1 MLSFIENFWQLFVLS
16 APWLLVGLLVAAIM
30 KTWIPMDWLQKQL
43 GGDGVKPV
51 IKGALFGAPLPL
63 CSCGVIPA
71 AMQLRRGGASKGA
84 TVAFLSATPETGV
97 DSISV
102 SYVLLGPLMA
112 IVRPLAAISSAIV
125 SGLLVGRTEHTVT
138 NTSLSSDTKAE
149 TAPAKSCCASKAVI
163 TTPAE
168 PVAAACCPTKAQAE
182 AEVATAKTSC
192 CPSKTA
198 TAAAVE
204 PAVAACCP
212 SKAPAKAEVVA
223 AKASCCPSKSTAA
236 AANTKPSFLQQAK
249 SGLAYSTGKLLSDFY
264 LWLLIGLFFA
274 ALVQTLVP
282 MDALAQYGS
291 SIWMMLLMV
300 LISVPMY
307 VCATASTPI
316 AAALML
322 MGISPGA
329 ALVFMQAGPAT
340 NIATISVVYKELG
353 KRALGAYLFGVIV
366 MSVFFGWLLDVA
378 LNYFDISVQ
387 GAMQHQ
393 HSVLPSWLELAASLL
408 LVALI
413 LRIVAKQLQ
422 QKWLT
427 PRTA

>member
-16 APWLLVGLLVAAIM
+16 APWLLVGLVVAAIM

-51 IKGALFGAPLPL
+51 VKGALFGAPLPL

-112 IVRPLAAISSAIV
+112 IVRPIAAISSAIIA
-125 SGLLVGRTEHTVT
+125 GLLVGRTEHTVS
-138 NTSLSSDTKAE
+138 NTRVASDTKAE
-149 TAPAKSCCASKAVI
+149 TAPTKSCCVSKAVV
-163 TTPAE
+163 TTPVE
-168 PVAAACCPTKAQAE
+168 PVAAACCPSKVPAE
-182 AEVATAKTSC
+182 TEVATTKTSC
-192 CPSKTA
+192 CPSKT
-198 TAAAVE
+198 
-204 PAVAACCP
+204 
-212 SKAPAKAEVVA
+212 S
-223 AKASCCPSKSTAA
+223 AA

-249 SGLAYSTGKLLSDFY
+249 AGLAYSTGKLLSDFY

-282 MDALAQYGS
+282 IDALAQYGS

-393 HSVLPSWLELAASLL
+393 HSVLPSWLELTAALL
-408 LVALI
+408 LAALI
-413 LRIVAKQLQ
+413 LRIVAKQLLSPKQ
-422 QKWLT
+422 
-427 PRTA
+427 AS

>member
-1 MLSFIENFWQLFVLS
+1 M
-16 APWLLVGLLVAAIM
+16 
-30 KTWIPMDWLQKQL
+30 
-43 GGDGVKPV
+43 KPV
-51 IKGALFGAPLPL
+51 VKGALFGAPLPL

-112 IVRPLAAISSAIV
+112 IVRPIAAISSAIIA
-125 SGLLVGRTEHTVT
+125 GLLVGRTEHTVS
-138 NTSLSSDTKAE
+138 NTRVASDTKTE
-149 TAPAKSCCASKAVI
+149 TAPVKSCCVSKAVV
-163 TTPAE
+163 TTPVE
-168 PVAAACCPTKAQAE
+168 PVAASCCPSKAPVE
-182 AEVATAKTSC
+182 TEVATTKTSC

-198 TAAAVE
+198 TAAPAE
-204 PAVAACCP
+204 PATAA
-212 SKAPAKAEVVA
+212 
-223 AKASCCPSKSTAA
+223 CCPSKSTAA

-249 SGLAYSTGKLLSDFY
+249 AGLAYSTGKLLSDFY

-274 ALVQTLVP
+274 ALVHTLVP

-393 HSVLPSWLELAASLL
+393 HSVLPSWLELTAALL
-408 LVALI
+408 LAALI
-413 LRIVAKQLQ
+413 LRIVAKQLLSPKQ
-422 QKWLT
+422 
-427 PRTA
+427 AS

>member
-1 MLSFIENFWQLFVLS
+1 MLSFIENFWQLFMLS
-16 APWLLVGLLVAAIM
+16 APWLLVGLLVAAAM

-43 GGDGVKPV
+43 GGDGAKPV

-71 AMQLRRGGASKGA
+71 AMQLHRGGASKGA

-102 SYVLLGPLMA
+102 SYVLLGPIMA

-125 SGLLVGRTEHTVT
+125 SGLLVGRTEQAVT
-138 NTSLSSDTKAE
+138 TTPAAKNTLAA
-149 TAPAKSCCASKAVI
+149 TAPIKSCCASKAVAI
-163 TTPAE
+163 TPVEPA
-168 PVAAACCPTKAQAE
+168 ATTK
-182 AEVATAKTSC
+182 SC
-192 CPSKTA
+192 CPSKTSA
-198 TAAAVE
+198 EADVAAAT
-204 PAVAACCP
+204 
-212 SKAPAKAEVVA
+212 
-223 AKASCCPSKSTAA
+223 ASCCPGKTQIEPDVKVA
-236 AANTKPSFLQQAK
+236 AANSSRCPSKTTAMTNAKPNLLQQAK
-249 SGLAYSTGKLLSDFY
+249 AGLAYSTGQLLSDFY
-264 LWLLIGLFFA
+264 LWLLVGLFFA

-300 LISVPMY
+300 LIAVPMY

-353 KRALGAYLFGVIV
+353 RRALAAYLFGVIV

-393 HSVLPSWLELAASLL
+393 HSVLPGWLELAAALL
-408 LVALI
+408 LAGLI
-413 LRIVAKQLQ
+413 LKIVAQ
-422 QKWLT
+422 QFWQRWPL
-427 PRTA
+427 RTT

>member
-1 MLSFIENFWQLFVLS
+1 MLSFIENFWQLFMLS
-16 APWLLVGLLVAAIM
+16 APWLLVGLLVAAAM

-43 GGDGVKPV
+43 GGDGAKPV

-102 SYVLLGPLMA
+102 SYVLLGPIMA

-138 NTSLSSDTKAE
+138 NTSVASDTKTEA
-149 TAPAKSCCASKAVI
+149 APTKSCCASKAVI
-163 TTPAE
+163 TKPAE
-168 PVAAACCPTKAQAE
+168 PVAAACCPSKMH
-182 AEVATAKTSC
+182 AEVEVVAAKTSC

-198 TAAAVE
+198 TAVPVE
-204 PAVAACCP
+204 PAAASCCP
-212 SKAPAKAEVVA
+212 SKAQAKVEIVT
-223 AKASCCPSKSTAA
+223 AKASCCPSKTS
-236 AANTKPSFLQQAK
+236 AANAKPSLLQQTKA
-249 SGLAYSTGKLLSDFY
+249 GLAYSTGKLLSDFY

-282 MDALAQYGS
+282 IDALAQYGS

-353 KRALGAYLFGVIV
+353 RRALAAYLFGVIV

-393 HSVLPSWLELAASLL
+393 HSVLPGWLELAAALL
-408 LVALI
+408 LAALMV
-413 LRIVAKQLQ
+413 RIVAKQLM
-422 QKWLT
+422 QKWQL
-427 PRTA
+427 AKIA

>member
-1 MLSFIENFWQLFVLS
+1 MFVLS

-30 KTWIPMDWLQKQL
+30 KAWIPMDWLQKQL
-43 GGDGVKPV
+43 GKDSASSVV
-51 IKGALFGAPLPL
+51 KGALLGAPLPL

-112 IVRPLAAISSAIV
+112 IVRPVAAILSAIT
-125 SGLLVGRTEHTVT
+125 SGLLVGKATEHD
-138 NTSLSSDTKAE
+138 S
-149 TAPAKSCCASKAVI
+149 PAATPVKSCCASKTPA
-163 TTPAE
+163 TTPEPE
-168 PVAAACCPTKAQAE
+168 PVKPACCATKK
-182 AEVATAKTSC
+182 EVAAQVSRPQK
-192 CPSKTA
+192 
-198 TAAAVE
+198 
-204 PAVAACCP
+204 
-212 SKAPAKAEVVA
+212 
-223 AKASCCPSKSTAA
+223 
-236 AANTKPSFLQQAK
+236 LWQQAK
-249 SGLAYSTGKLLSDFY
+249 GGLQYSTGKLLSDFY
-264 LWLLIGLFFA
+264 LWLMIGLFFA

-282 MDALAQYGS
+282 MDALAKYGS
-291 SIWMMLLMV
+291 SIWTMLLMV

-316 AAALML
+316 AAALMM

-353 KRALGAYLFGVIV
+353 KRALAAYLFGVIV
-366 MSVFFGWLLDVA
+366 MSVFFGWLLDYA

-387 GAMQHQ
+387 SAMQHQ
-393 HSVLPSWLELAASLL
+393 HSVLPYWLELSAALL
-408 LVALI
+408 LAALI
-413 LRIVAKQLQ
+413 GRIIWRQWR
-422 QKWLT
+422 QKHSMKAHT
-427 PRTA
+427 V

>member
-43 GGDGVKPV
+43 GGKGIKPV

-71 AMQLRRGGASKGA
+71 AIQLHRGGASKGA
-84 TVAFLSATPETGV
+84 TVAFISTTPETGV

-102 SYVLLGPLMA
+102 SYVLLGPVMA
-112 IVRPLAAISSAIV
+112 VVRPLAAISSAIV
-125 SGLLVGRTEHTVT
+125 SGLLVGRTSNNGDNDSTV
-138 NTSLSSDTKAE
+138 NNTKAE
-149 TAPAKSCCASKAVI
+149 PVAAKSCCSSKAAITAPAEPVKAACCASKSTVEPIAEPAKISCCASKVA
-163 TTPAE
+163 AE
-168 PVAAACCPTKAQAE
+168 PVVELMPLPA
-182 AEVATAKTSC
+182 VATANASC
-192 CPSKTA
+192 CPSKT
-198 TAAAVE
+198 TTSAVN
-204 PAVAACCP
+204 
-212 SKAPAKAEVVA
+212 S
-223 AKASCCPSKSTAA
+223 
-236 AANTKPSFLQQAK
+236 KPSLLQQAK
-249 SGLAYSTGKLLSDFY
+249 AGLEYSTGKLLSDFY

-393 HSVLPSWLELAASLL
+393 HSVLPGWLELAAALL
-408 LVALI
+408 LVVLI
-413 LRIVAKQLQ
+413 VRIVAKQLQ
-422 QKWLT
+422 QKWQST
-427 PRTA
+427 TINQH

>member
-1 MLSFIENFWQLFVLS
+1 MAAKSCCS
-16 APWLLVGLLVAAIM
+16 SKAAI
-30 KTWIPMDWLQKQL
+30 
-43 GGDGVKPV
+43 
-51 IKGALFGAPLPL
+51 
-63 CSCGVIPA
+63 
-71 AMQLRRGGASKGA
+71 
-84 TVAFLSATPETGV
+84 
-97 DSISV
+97 
-102 SYVLLGPLMA
+102 
-112 IVRPLAAISSAIV
+112 
-125 SGLLVGRTEHTVT
+125 
-138 NTSLSSDTKAE
+138 
-149 TAPAKSCCASKAVI
+149 TAPAEPVKAACSASKSTVEPIAEPAKISCCASKVA
-163 TTPAE
+163 AE
-168 PVAAACCPTKAQAE
+168 PVVEPMLSPAFT
-182 AEVATAKTSC
+182 TANASC
-192 CPSKTA
+192 CPSKT
-198 TAAAVE
+198 TTSAVN
-204 PAVAACCP
+204 
-212 SKAPAKAEVVA
+212 S
-223 AKASCCPSKSTAA
+223 
-236 AANTKPSFLQQAK
+236 KPSLLQQAK
-249 SGLAYSTGKLLSDFY
+249 AGLEYSTGKLLSDFY

-393 HSVLPSWLELAASLL
+393 HSVLPGWLELAAALL
-408 LVALI
+408 LVVLI
-413 LRIVAKQLQ
+413 VRIVAKQLQ
-422 QKWLT
+422 QKWQST
-427 PRTA
+427 TINQH

>member
-112 IVRPLAAISSAIV
+112 IVRPIAAINSAIV
-125 SGLLVGRTEHTVT
+125 SGLLVGRTDHTVT
-138 NTSLSSDTKAE
+138 NTNVTSDTKAE
-149 TAPAKSCCASKAVI
+149 TAPTKSCCASKAVI
-163 TTPAE
+163 TTPVA
-168 PVAAACCPTKAQAE
+168 PVAATCCPSKAQAE
-182 AEVATAKTSC
+182 VEIVAAKTSC
-192 CPSKTA
+192 CPSKTTT
-198 TAAAVE
+198 TAPAE
-204 PAVAACCP
+204 PAT
-212 SKAPAKAEVVA
+212 
-223 AKASCCPSKSTAA
+223 ASCCPSKAQAEVEVAAAKTSCCPSKTSAA
-236 AANTKPSFLQQAK
+236 AAKPSLLQQAK
-249 SGLAYSTGKLLSDFY
+249 VGLAYSTGKLLSDFY

-353 KRALGAYLFGVIV
+353 KRALAAYLFGVIV

-393 HSVLPSWLELAASLL
+393 HSVLPGWLELAAALL
-408 LVALI
+408 LLALI
-413 LRIVAKQLQ
+413 VRIVVQQLT
-422 QKWLT
+422 QKWQLAK
-427 PRTA
+427 TA

>member
-1 MLSFIENFWQLFVLS
+1 MMSLFEHFIDNFWQLFVVS
-16 APWLLVGLLVAAIM
+16 APWLLVGLLVAAAM
-30 KTWIPMDWLQKQL
+30 KIWIPMHWLQKQL
-43 GGDGVKPV
+43 GGKGIKPV

-71 AMQLRRGGASKGA
+71 AIQLHRGGASKGA
-84 TVAFLSATPETGV
+84 TVAFISATPETGV

-102 SYVLLGPLMA
+102 SYVLLGPVMA
-112 IVRPLAAISSAIV
+112 VVRPLAAISSAIV
-125 SGLLVGRTEHTVT
+125 SGLLVGRT
-138 NTSLSSDTKAE
+138 SSSDDNDSTVNNANAGPMAAKSCCSNKAAISTPAE
-149 TAPAKSCCASKAVI
+149 PVKAACCASKSTIEPIAEPAKISCCASKD
-163 TTPAE
+163 
-168 PVAAACCPTKAQAE
+168 AAATAVTHEQANCCAN
-182 AEVATAKTSC
+182 
-192 CPSKTA
+192 TA
-198 TAAAVE
+198 TASIV
-204 PAVAACCP
+204 
-212 SKAPAKAEVVA
+212 
-223 AKASCCPSKSTAA
+223 
-236 AANTKPSFLQQAK
+236 NNKPHLLQQVKA
-249 SGLAYSTGKLLSDFY
+249 GLEYSTGKLLSDFY

-353 KRALGAYLFGVIV
+353 KRALAAYLFGVIV

-393 HSVLPSWLELAASLL
+393 HSVLPGWLELAAALL
-408 LVALI
+408 LAGLI
-413 LRIVAKQLQ
+413 LKIVAQ
-422 QKWLT
+422 QFRQRW
-427 PRTA
+427 

>member
-112 IVRPLAAISSAIV
+112 IVRPIAAISSAIV
-125 SGLLVGRTEHTVT
+125 SGLLVGRTSSNDDNDSAVN
-138 NTSLSSDTKAE
+138 NTK
-149 TAPAKSCCASKAVI
+149 
-163 TTPAE
+163 AE
-168 PVAAACCPTKAQAE
+168 PVAAKSCCSSKAAITSP
-182 AEVATAKTSC
+182 AVATANASC
-192 CPSKTA
+192 CPSKT
-198 TAAAVE
+198 TTSAVN
-204 PAVAACCP
+204 
-212 SKAPAKAEVVA
+212 S
-223 AKASCCPSKSTAA
+223 
-236 AANTKPSFLQQAK
+236 KPSLLQQAK
-249 SGLAYSTGKLLSDFY
+249 AGLEYSTGKLLSDFY

-316 AAALML
+316 AAALIL

-393 HSVLPSWLELAASLL
+393 HSVLPGWLELAAALL
-408 LVALI
+408 LVVLI
-413 LRIVAKQLQ
+413 VRIVAKQLQ
-422 QKWLT
+422 QKWQST
-427 PRTA
+427 TINQH

>member
-16 APWLLVGLLVAAIM
+16 APWLLVGLVVAAIM

-51 IKGALFGAPLPL
+51 VKGALFGAPLPL

-97 DSISV
+97 ASISV

-112 IVRPLAAISSAIV
+112 IVRPIAAISSAIIA
-125 SGLLVGRTEHTVT
+125 GLLVGRTEHTVS
-138 NTSLSSDTKAE
+138 NTRVASDTKTE
-149 TAPAKSCCASKAVI
+149 TAPVKSCCVSKAVV
-163 TTPAE
+163 TTPVE
-168 PVAAACCPTKAQAE
+168 PVAASCCPSKAPVE
-182 AEVATAKTSC
+182 TEVATTKTSC

-198 TAAAVE
+198 TAAPAE
-204 PAVAACCP
+204 PATAA
-212 SKAPAKAEVVA
+212 
-223 AKASCCPSKSTAA
+223 CCPSKSTAA

-249 SGLAYSTGKLLSDFY
+249 AGLAYSTGKLLSDFY

-393 HSVLPSWLELAASLL
+393 HSVLPSWLELTAALL
-408 LVALI
+408 LAALI
-413 LRIVAKQLQ
+413 LRIVAKQLLSPKQ
-422 QKWLT
+422 
-427 PRTA
+427 AS

>member
-102 SYVLLGPLMA
+102 SYVLLGPIMA
-112 IVRPLAAISSAIV
+112 IVRPIAAISSAIV
-125 SGLLVGRTEHTVT
+125 SGLLVGRTDHTVT
-138 NTSLSSDTKAE
+138 NTSVTSDTKAE
-149 TAPAKSCCASKAVI
+149 PAPTKSCCASKAAI
-163 TTPAE
+163 TTPAA
-168 PVAAACCPTKAQAE
+168 PVAAT
-182 AEVATAKTSC
+182 
-192 CPSKTA
+192 
-198 TAAAVE
+198 
-204 PAVAACCP
+204 CCP
-212 SKAPAKAEVVA
+212 SKAKAETEVVA

-393 HSVLPSWLELAASLL
+393 HSVLPGWLELAAALL

-413 LRIVAKQLQ
+413 VRIVAKQLT
-422 QKWLT
+422 QKWLL
-427 PRTA
+427 AKAA